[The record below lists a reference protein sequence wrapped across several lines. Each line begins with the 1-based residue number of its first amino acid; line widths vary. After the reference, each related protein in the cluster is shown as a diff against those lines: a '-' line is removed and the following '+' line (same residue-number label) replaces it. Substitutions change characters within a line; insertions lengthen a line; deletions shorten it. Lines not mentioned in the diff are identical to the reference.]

1 MSKGPCDGRNACAEI
16 TRGSAVLD
24 SRRLRQLLAVFF
36 AFSLIASACGGGDGD
51 GGSTASDSSD
61 DDSANGETTDDAND
75 GGVDESA
82 DGSDAVTA
90 DDDAVEVIEGG
101 TIRMTL
107 QTEADSLNPTNTGL
121 NRAPI
126 LLNTAVMD
134 TLVVVDKDGKWH
146 NNLTESWT
154 PNADFTSWDVTMREG
169 VTFSDG
175 GVMDADAVIRT
186 VEAFLGDPLTS
197 LVFRPAFN
205 LDNPI
210 EKVDDMTFRLNAKRP
225 NAYLPYYFAEQLGM
239 VGSPAWLD
247 ARDVNPELD
256 QLPIGAGPY
265 MISERIQ
272 DQKTVLVRNP
282 NYFGEPGKIDTFE
295 FYPVSQ
301 ESTRTDQFLSGDV
314 ELTHGTDAE
323 SILRLRDEGDAIQRI
338 EDNSGE
344 EFLLL
349 MNAQVP
355 PFDDIRVREAAT
367 AATPK
372 QQYLD
377 FINEGTALEADSL
390 FSTDTPWNVPGLT
403 QADDMPEVAG
413 PLIEAYCA
421 DVPDQCT
428 DGKVDIEYQTD
439 GPSAALERIAT
450 VFRDAWSPF
459 FNIELQVIPN
469 DTHIQ
474 EVIFGQYNVATWRYH
489 GFSDPDVDTAFLS
502 CETILALSIN
512 WSRNCN
518 PERDALIAEQGATT
532 DFDERYDI
540 WVKIQENL
548 RDSFQYITLT
558 HTNWIVGASS
568 SVGGLCDAVA
578 PDGAELPCQDKGVVR
593 LSQLFLTS

>member
-1 MSKGPCDGRNACAEI
+1 MLA
-16 TRGSAVLD
+16 
-24 SRRLRQLLAVFF
+24 SRRLRQFLAVFF
-36 AFSLIASACGGGDGD
+36 AFSLVAAACGGGD
-51 GGSTASDSSD
+51 SD
-61 DDSANGETTDDAND
+61 DGATEADPTGEESGDNETTDPPEDS
-75 GGVDESA
+75 GVDETA

-90 DDDAVEVIEGG
+90 EDETVEVIEGG
-101 TIRMTL
+101 TIRMSL
-107 QTEADSLNPTNTGL
+107 QTEATSLNPTNTGL

-126 LLNTAVMD
+126 LLATAVMD
-134 TLVVVDKDGKWH
+134 TLVVVDQDGEWH

-154 PNADFTSWDVTMREG
+154 PNDDFTSWEVKMREG

-175 GVMDADAVIRT
+175 EIMDADAVIKT
-186 VEAFLGDPLTS
+186 VEAFLADPLTS

-225 NAYLPYYFAEQLGM
+225 NAYLPFYFAEQLGM

-247 ARDVNPELD
+247 ARDENPELD

-282 NYFGEPGKIDTFE
+282 NYWAEPGKIDTFE
-295 FYPVSQ
+295 FFPVSQ

-323 SILRLRDEGDAIQRI
+323 SILRLRDEADAIQRI
-338 EDNSGE
+338 EDQSGE
-344 EFLLL
+344 EFNLL

-367 AATPK
+367 AAIPK
-372 QQYLD
+372 QEYLE
-377 FINEGTALEADSL
+377 FINEGTSLEADSL

-403 QADDMPEVAG
+403 QADDMPELAG
-413 PLIEAYCA
+413 PLIEAYCG

-428 DGKVDIEYQTD
+428 DGKVNIEYQTD

-450 VFRDAWSPF
+450 VIQNAWSPF
-459 FNIELQVIPN
+459 FNVELQVVPN

-518 PERDALIAEQGATT
+518 PERDALIAEQSATT
-532 DFDERYDI
+532 DFDARYDI
-540 WVKIQENL
+540 WVQIQENL

-558 HTNWIVGASS
+558 HTNWVVGASS
-568 SVGGLCDAVA
+568 RVGGLCDAVA
-578 PDGAELPCQDKGVVR
+578 PDGAQLPCQDKGVVR
-593 LSQLFLTS
+593 LEQLFLTN

>member
-1 MSKGPCDGRNACAEI
+1 MSKGPCDGRNACAEF
-16 TRGSAVLD
+16 TRGPAVLD
-24 SRRLRQLLAVFF
+24 SRRLRQFLAVFF
-36 AFSLIASACGGGDGD
+36 AFSLVAAACGGGDSD
-51 GGSTASDSSD
+51 DGSTEADPSGEESGESETADPPEDS
-61 DDSANGETTDDAND
+61 
-75 GGVDESA
+75 GVDESA

-90 DDDAVEVIEGG
+90 EDETVEVVEGG

-107 QTEADSLNPTNTGL
+107 QTEATSLNPTNSPM
-121 NRAPI
+121 NRAAI
-126 LLNTAVMD
+126 LLGTAVMD
-134 TLVVVDKDGKWH
+134 TLVVVDAAGEWQ

-154 PNADFTSWDVTMREG
+154 PNDDFTSWEVTMREG
-169 VTFSDG
+169 ITFSDG
-175 GVMDADAVIRT
+175 GDMNADAVIGALET
-186 VEAFLGDPLTS
+186 FLADPLTS
-197 LVFRPAFN
+197 LAFRPAFDP
-205 LDNPI
+205 DNPI
-210 EKVDDMTFRLNAKRP
+210 EKVDDMTFRINGKRP
-225 NAYLPYYFAEQLGM
+225 NAYIPFYFAEQLGM
-239 VGSPAWLD
+239 VGSPAWFD
-247 ARDVNPELD
+247 ARDANPELD

-282 NYFGEPGKIDTFE
+282 NYWGEPGKIDTFE
-295 FYPVSQ
+295 FFPVSQ

-338 EDNSGE
+338 EDQSGE
-344 EFLLL
+344 EFNLL

-367 AATPK
+367 AAIPK

-377 FINEGTALEADSL
+377 FINEGTSLEADSL
-390 FSTDTPWNVPGLT
+390 FSTDTLWNVPGLT
-403 QADDMPEVAG
+403 QADDMPELAG
-413 PLIEAYCA
+413 PLIEAYCG

-428 DGKVDIEYQTD
+428 DGKVNIEYQTD

-450 VFRDAWSPF
+450 IIRDAWSPF
-459 FNIELQVIPN
+459 FNIELQVVPN

-474 EVIFGQYNVATWRYH
+474 EVIFGQYDVATWRYH

-518 PERDALIAEQGATT
+518 PERDALIAEQSATT
-532 DFDERYDI
+532 DFDARYDI
-540 WVKIQENL
+540 WVQIQENL

-558 HTNWIVGASS
+558 HTNWMVGASS
-568 SVGGLCDAVA
+568 TVGGLCDAVA
-578 PDGAELPCQDKGVVR
+578 PDGAQLPCQDKGVVR
-593 LSQLFLTS
+593 LPQLFLTN